1 MKAQFV
7 KGGDPKD
14 TLRIGIESILWNA
27 NLAEDLSFNG
37 VIYLVDDMNQT
48 DEKLYKILK
57 KIIKLGNKIK
67 EEGDRIL
74 YKTELGFILSEE
86 SDYGNGYFCH
96 ISALPEIEKRLGRPI
111 NTE

>member
-7 KGGDPKD
+7 RGEDPKN
-14 TLRIGIESILWNA
+14 TLRIGIESILWNV
-27 NLAEDLSFNG
+27 NLAEDLSFNE

-48 DEKLYKILK
+48 DEKLYKMIK

-67 EEGDRIL
+67 KEGDRIL

-86 SDYGNGYFCH
+86 SDYGFGYFCH
-96 ISALPEIEKRLGRPI
+96 VSSLPEIEKRLGRPI